1 MPVEIAW
8 CDVCFDLVCEDP
20 EACAT
25 ERARQEAEA
34 REEDE
39 A

>member
-8 CDVCFDLVCEDP
+8 CDVCFDLVCDDP
-20 EACAT
+20 DVCEA
-25 ERARQEAEA
+25 ERARQDAEA
-34 REEDE
+34 AEEDN